1 MQKNKNFKSISVG
14 YFCRTKFYSK
24 QEMKTES
31 FFVNNPLSPIYI
43 YVKNMQESVRN
54 ITTFESDRL
63 R

>member
-1 MQKNKNFKSISVG
+1 
-14 YFCRTKFYSK
+14 
-24 QEMKTES
+24 MKTES